1 MFEMIFASSINGVIG
16 NNNSIPWNVPED
28 LTHFRKITMDGIVVM
43 GRKTFDS
50 LPNGILKNRINI
62 VITCNINKQNEDN
75 LIFTDI
81 NNVMSVIED
90 IQKKTNKKVYIIGGS
105 MIYKAFYKYCNVI
118 HHTIIHINID
128 GDTKFPF
135 DISFPDCI
143 NNYTSELLCSKNNN
157 IMYQFFTYSKK

>member
-1 MFEMIFASSINGVIG
+1 
-16 NNNSIPWNVPED
+16 
-28 LTHFRKITMDGIVVM
+28 
-43 GRKTFDS
+43 
-50 LPNGILKNRINI
+50 
-62 VITCNINKQNEDN
+62 
-75 LIFTDI
+75 
-81 NNVMSVIED
+81 MSVIED

-128 GDTKFPF
+128 GDTKFPY

-143 NNYTSELLCSKNNN
+143 NNYTSEMLCSKNNN